1 MDDDDEMVAR
11 SCTALFLTSLA
22 DGVRTLFKHDTNTLR
37 QHPNESTTKESQKS
51 PSPKKKTR
59 SVKFQYPVITSTHH
73 RPMTEDDDIENL
85 FFTEE
90 EMDELEDDRYNTQFA
105 DHVEVLAE
113 GQSWDTPVFQLSTSS
128 NLSIEEDYVAPTKQL
143 PVKVGTVKNVMSP
156 RSNSISARSVP
167 SPRSKRSKMLSPR
180 SKSIKALTLLGQ
192 RRWKRDC
199 ITHEQSTDKPKKIV
213 EGVQIVLLEKS
224 VDRPVPLV
232 REDAMESM
240 VEKKLL
246 QQGNKEVM
254 RFGEVVVFET
264 NSLETE

>member
-128 NLSIEEDYVAPTKQL
+128 NLSIEEDEELFHKDANPDLTYYAASALVL
-143 PVKVGTVKNVMSP
+143 IGRSP
-156 RSNSISARSVP
+156 PICSP
-167 SPRSKRSKMLSPR
+167 S
-180 SKSIKALTLLGQ
+180 
-192 RRWKRDC
+192 W
-199 ITHEQSTDKPKKIV
+199 H
-213 EGVQIVLLEKS
+213 
-224 VDRPVPLV
+224 
-232 REDAMESM
+232 
-240 VEKKLL
+240 
-246 QQGNKEVM
+246 
-254 RFGEVVVFET
+254 
-264 NSLETE
+264 